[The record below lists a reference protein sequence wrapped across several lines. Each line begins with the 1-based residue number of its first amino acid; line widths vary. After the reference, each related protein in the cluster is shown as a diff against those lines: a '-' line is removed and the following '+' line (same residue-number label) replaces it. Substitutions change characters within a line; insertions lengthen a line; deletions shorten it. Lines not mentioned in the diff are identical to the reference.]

1 MYRGWQLAACPG
13 MSCRLRHLWH
23 PLTGSHVQ
31 EPEETFERDFVRG
44 GAEQRGRACKDGPAE
59 GETASKEGG
68 TEERGGGGPQ
78 SQLPQDARQDGIAHH
93 DRVHGGHGELL
104 SSHTI
109 GSMINIKF
117 AIYRCSWT
125 LGVLE

>member
-1 MYRGWQLAACPG
+1 

-31 EPEETFERDFVRG
+31 EPEETLERDFVRG
-44 GAEQRGRACKDGPAE
+44 GAEQWGRACKDGPAE

-78 SQLPQDARQDGIAHH
+78 SQLPQDAGQDGIAHH

-104 SSHTI
+104 SSQSLFYFVPQEYHSQA
-109 GSMINIKF
+109 GST
-117 AIYRCSWT
+117 SHLT
-125 LGVLE
+125 QLEV

>member
-1 MYRGWQLAACPG
+1 

-93 DRVHGGHGELL
+93 DRVHGGHGELDRSQSL
-104 SSHTI
+104 FYFVPQEYHSQA
-109 GSMINIKF
+109 GST
-117 AIYRCSWT
+117 SVQ
-125 LGVLE
+125 VLHSKSMQ